1 MWSLFPP
8 RSRSRTRY
16 LAVPRTRAMTS
27 PAVAELSA
35 TRPLAKYDWPR
46 ERTASLNTRET
57 FWAIPIIPSQLGRA
71 NPIQREGRLGS
82 PLQLHSGATF
92 AVAAEARPPDSVAR

>member
-1 MWSLFPP
+1 MCLHGSPTAPKYGHEQAMCSLIP
-8 RSRSRTRY
+8 RIRRRTRY
-16 LAVPRTRAMTS
+16 LAVPRTRAITS
-27 PAVAELSA
+27 PGVDELSA

-71 NPIQREGRLGS
+71 DPT
-82 PLQLHSGATF
+82 SGATRLF
-92 AVAAEARPPDSVAR
+92 PHVM